1 MTSLPTFHDAV
12 IVGAGH
18 NGLVAACYL
27 AAAGRR
33 VLVLERNDYAGG
45 ATTSQRVFPDYEA
58 RLSRYAYL
66 VSLLPPKIVRDLGLD
81 LTLLQRRVASYTPFV
96 RAETHQGLLLRNA
109 DEIQNRLN
117 VNALHPDDYQGYQK
131 LQAMNQTVAGK
142 TWNSF
147 LQPLR
152 SRRAWEKLFAT
163 AEEKAAWR
171 WLVERPVGELIEAH
185 IHDDVLRGVLLTD
198 AKIGTFTHAHD
209 PSLLQNRTY
218 FYHIVGNGTG
228 EWRVPAGGMGS
239 VAEALEQRARQLG
252 VTLLTNAEVLHLRPG
267 GQRQTVV
274 YRRKDKAHDKVIETN
289 ATQVLVNAAPAVLS
303 RLLNQPPG
311 ATPEDEGSVFK
322 INLLLRKLPRLRQS
336 GVRPEDAFAGTFHI
350 NQSYSQMAVSFGEAA
365 NGQLPTVLPGE
376 IYCHTLT
383 DASVLSPEL
392 ARQGYH
398 TLTFFGLDLPYR
410 LFVQHNEAAKKAV
423 IQKFLTGLNT
433 YLDEPLESCL
443 ATDRNGDPCLEDK
456 SPVDLEQE
464 VGLPQGN
471 IFHNAL
477 DWFFAENDAEAGA
490 WGVDTGH
497 ENIYLCGSGARRG
510 GAVSGIPGHNAAMR
524 ALGK

>member
-1 MTSLPTFHDAV
+1 MKSLPTFHDAV
-12 IVGAGH
+12 VVGAGH

-33 VLVLERNDYAGG
+33 VLVLERSGYLGG
-45 ATTSQRVFPDYEA
+45 ATTSQRVFPDYDA

-81 LTLLQRRVASYTPFV
+81 LTLLQRRIASYTPFV
-96 RAETHQGLLLRNA
+96 REGSHQGLLLSNA
-109 DEIQNRLN
+109 DELHNRLN
-117 VNALHPDDYQGYQK
+117 LEALHPNDYRGYQK
-131 LQAMNQTVAGK
+131 LQAVNQIVAGK

-152 SRRAWEKLFAT
+152 SRRAWERLFAT
-163 AEEKAAWR
+163 NEEKAAWR
-171 WLVERPVGELIEAH
+171 WLVERPIGELIETH

-198 AKIGTFTHAHD
+198 AKIGAFTHAHD

-218 FYHIVGNGTG
+218 FYHVVGNGTG

-239 VAEALEQRARQLG
+239 LAEALEQRARQLG

-267 GQRQTVV
+267 GQRHTVV
-274 YRRKDKAHDKVIETN
+274 YRHKDKLHDNLIETH
-289 ATQVLVNAAPAVLS
+289 ATHVLMNAAPAVLS
-303 RLLNQPPG
+303 KLLNQPSA

-322 INLLLRKLPRLRQS
+322 INLLLGKLPRLRQS

-350 NQSYSQMAVSFGEAA
+350 NQSYSQLMVSFGEAA
-365 NGQLPTVLPGE
+365 SSQLPTMLPGE

-383 DASVLSPEL
+383 DASILSPEL

-410 LFVQHNEAAKKAV
+410 LFVQNNETAKTTV
-423 IQKFLTGLNT
+423 IGKFMSGLNA

-443 ATDRNGDPCLEDK
+443 ATDRNGNPCLEAK
-456 SPVDLEQE
+456 SPVDLERE

-477 DWFFAENDAEAGA
+477 GWFFAEQESETGT
-490 WGVDTGH
+490 WGVDTEH